1 MDDFTVARNRL
12 REAIPVGG
20 AGTLPRPWIN
30 GHFARPLGLPYCA
43 LGDVRKETR
52 RTRSNPN
59 LEAHLL
65 QSQLGKVL
73 KP

>member
-1 MDDFTVARNRL
+1 MARNRL
-12 REAIPVGG
+12 RAAIPVGG
-20 AGTLPRPWIN
+20 AGTLPRP
-30 GHFARPLGLPYCA
+30 LGLPDCA